1 MIDFRNRP
9 KDSYIHEADWQA
21 LYVLT
26 EHWKSELLFYNDDLK
41 FLHHLI
47 GNYFM
52 RISKKDS
59 LDMVREIGVGLLEM
73 ENESSILLEKV
84 NKHLQH
90 LAELIENPIANDSQ
104 TFRAEHEKL
113 EDDFSNFV
121 KAFRKDRKEVF
132 TITEYIIDG
141 EEIAPRLNLISE

>member
-1 MIDFRNRP
+1 
-9 KDSYIHEADWQA
+9 
-21 LYVLT
+21 
-26 EHWKSELLFYNDDLK
+26 
-41 FLHHLI
+41 
-47 GNYFM
+47 
-52 RISKKDS
+52 
-59 LDMVREIGVGLLEM
+59 MVREIGVGLLEM

-113 EDDFSNFV
+113 EDDLSNFV